1 MRKLLGTILL
11 LVGLAVPAT
20 AQEPG
25 QPADTLK
32 AEIERLKARLDSLE
46 RVLER
51 LTRRGSDTTP
61 VVNELA
67 ALRDAARRAAGEGA
81 AGADTTTGQGS
92 RTRNLQI
99 LNPEIS
105 VTGDVVGSFAA
116 PAGTANEHRAIPR
129 EFEFSF
135 QSALDPYT
143 RTKIFVTRE
152 EELAIAGTTAD
163 GSAAEEEHGGF
174 AIEEGYLYWVGL
186 PGALGLKAGKFRQDI
201 GLYNRWHTHA
211 LFEVDRPLA
220 AVAFLGEDGL
230 IQTGVSLAAPTLA
243 LGPATQTL
251 AVEVTQA
258 TNEALF
264 AGGNDLSVLG
274 RFQSFWDVGGGSYVQ
289 LAATGVW
296 GENDEM
302 LLDSRVLGTDLAVRW
317 VPRGRARLR
326 ELLVKSEWYVA
337 RRELAGVVETGH
349 GGYGQVNY
357 RTGPRWVLGVRAD
370 YLDGYGTGPS
380 IVQLV
385 PSVSWWQSEWVR
397 LRLQYN
403 FVKPSGMEA
412 SHTALLQVIWAM
424 GPHKHETY

>member
-1 MRKLLGTILL
+1 MRIPFGIMLL
-11 LVGLAVPAT
+11 LVGLAAPMT
-20 AQEPG
+20 AQERGP
-25 QPADTLK
+25 PADTLK

-51 LTRRGSDTTP
+51 LTRGGSDTTP
-61 VVNELA
+61 VANELA
-67 ALRDAARRAAGEGA
+67 ALRDAARRAAGDPAAQADTA
-81 AGADTTTGQGS
+81 AGQES
-92 RTRNLQI
+92 RTRNLQL

-105 VTGDVVGSFAA
+105 VTGDFVGSFAA
-116 PAGTANEHRAIPR
+116 PAGTENERRAIPR

-143 RTKIFVTRE
+143 RTKIFVTLE
-152 EELAIAGTTAD
+152 EELEIAGTAPND
-163 GSAAEEEHGGF
+163 ASAEEAHGGF
-174 AIEEGYLYWVGL
+174 EIEEGYLYWVGL

-220 AVAFLGEDGL
+220 AVVFLGEDGL
-230 IQTGVSLAAPTLA
+230 IQPGVSLASPTLA
-243 LGPATQTL
+243 FGPATQTL

-264 AGGNDLSVLG
+264 ADGNDLSLLG
-274 RFQSFWDVGGGSYVQ
+274 RFQSFWDVGSGSYVQ
-289 LAATGVW
+289 LGASGVW
-296 GENDEM
+296 GGNDEI
-302 LLDSRVLGTDLAVRW
+302 LLDSRVLGTDLALRW
-317 VPRGRARLR
+317 VPRGRARFR

-337 RRELAGVVETGH
+337 RQEIDGVVETGH
-349 GGYGQVNY
+349 GGYGQVSY

-370 YLDGYGTGPS
+370 YLDGYGSGPS

-397 LRLQYN
+397 IRLQYN
-403 FVKPSGMEA
+403 LVKPRGLEA
-412 SHTALLQVIWAM
+412 SHTALLQVVWAM

>member
-1 MRKLLGTILL
+1 MMA
-11 LVGLAVPAT
+11 LATPVPA
-20 AQEPG
+20 QERG
-25 QPADTLK
+25 QPADTLR

-46 RVLER
+46 QVLAR
-51 LTRRGSDTTP
+51 LTRGGRDTTA
-61 VVNELA
+61 VADELA
-67 ALRDAARRAAGEGA
+67 ALREAARRAAGEGA
-81 AGADTTTGQGS
+81 AKADTTAGQES
-92 RTRNLQI
+92 RTRNLQM

-105 VTGDVVGSFAA
+105 VTGDFVGSFAA
-116 PAGTANEHRAIPR
+116 PAGAENERRAIPR

-152 EELAIAGTTAD
+152 EELEIAGTVED
-163 GSAAEEEHGGF
+163 DAAVEEEHGGF
-174 AIEEGYLYWVGL
+174 EIEEGFLYWVGL
-186 PGALGLKAGKFRQDI
+186 PGALGLKAGKFRQEI

-220 AVAFLGEDGL
+220 AVAFLGDDGL
-230 IQTGVSLAAPTLA
+230 IQTGLSLALPTLS

-264 AGGNDLSVLG
+264 AGGNDLSLLG
-274 RFQSFWDVGGGSYVQ
+274 RLQSFWDVGGGSYLQ
-289 LAATGVW
+289 LGAAGVW
-296 GENDEM
+296 GENDDM
-302 LLDSRVLGTDLAVRW
+302 LLDSRVLGTDLAFRW
-317 VPRGRARLR
+317 VPRGGARLR
-326 ELLVKSEWYVA
+326 ELLVKSEWYFA
-337 RRELAGVVETGH
+337 RQEIDGAVETGH

-370 YLDGYGTGPS
+370 YLDGYGAEPS

-397 LRLQYN
+397 IRLQYN
-403 FVKPSGMEA
+403 FVKPRGLEA
-412 SHTALLQVIWAM
+412 SHTALLQVVWAM